1 LAEVRVLGGSL
12 RRLLGERQLRI
23 EAARVSDLLDL
34 LVERRGPDL
43 ARVVFADPAASR
55 PTPHRDLRVLVNGR
69 HMHLLHGLET
79 ELMNDDLVTLH
90 LAGARSF
97 PGG

>member
-12 RRLLGERQLRI
+12 HRLLGERQLRI
-23 EAARVSDLLDL
+23 AAVRVSDLLDR
-34 LVERRGPDL
+34 LVEQRDPEL
-43 ARVVFADPAASR
+43 ARVVFADPAASH
-55 PTPHRDLRVLVNGR
+55 PILHRDLRVLVNGR
-69 HMHLLHGLET
+69 HMHLLRGLET
-79 ELMNDDLVTLH
+79 ELTDDDLVTLH